1 MSALVGLEFVLTL
14 TAAVTSGL
22 IAGQMLAIG
31 LANLANRGQ
40 QEAEWTRRFQF
51 ENALFAK
58 TMPTAM
64 MAPLLASVICCFLAS
79 GSGRALFIAATAMM
93 LVALA
98 ITLAVNVPINNQI
111 AGWRVGAAPVTWM
124 HVRDRWLTFHW
135 ARTAIGIVSFVLT
148 VAGLRVV

>member
-1 MSALVGLEFVLTL
+1 MSALVGWGAVLTL
-14 TAAVTSGL
+14 TAVVTSGL

-40 QEAEWTRRFQF
+40 QEAEWSRRFQF

-58 TMPTAM
+58 TMPIAM
-64 MAPLLASVICCFLAS
+64 MVPLLASVICCFLAD

-93 LVALA
+93 SVVLA
-98 ITLAVNVPINNQI
+98 ITLAINVPINNQI
-111 AGWRVGAAPVTWM
+111 AAWRVGAAPVTWM
-124 HVRDRWLTFHW
+124 HVRDLWLAFRW

-148 VAGLRVV
+148 VVGLRVE